1 MGKESTFRDI
11 AESQIRL
18 YESKNADYGNAADK
32 LYESYGLTYYLIML
46 EQKLLRLKNLYN
58 KTDKANNESIEDSLL
73 DMSNYA
79 ILAVESMR
87 KNAKQIS
94 ENSPFKNTDKA
105 NYEAFQKA
113 KADIPNNQNA
123 VFDMPDYTNTTIAAI
138 QAKSRIFD
146 FWKGENLTF

>member
-46 EQKLLRLKNLYN
+46 EQKLLRLKNLN
-58 KTDKANNESIEDSLL
+58 SKTDEANNESIEDSLL

-94 ENSPFKNTDKA
+94 ENSPFNEADKVTFNKEDKA
-105 NYEAFQKA
+105 NKA
-113 KADIPNNQNA
+113 SNESSQNA
-123 VFDMPDYTNTTIAAI
+123 IYDMTDYTRTLTSTLLAEDVKP
-138 QAKSRIFD
+138 KS
-146 FWKGENLTF
+146 ENLTF

>member
-1 MGKESTFRDI
+1 MEKASTFIDI

-32 LYESYGLTYYLIML
+32 LFESYGLNYYLIML
-46 EQKLLRLKNLYN
+46 EQKLLRIKNLYN

-87 KNAKQIS
+87 KDAKQKNG
-94 ENSPFKNTDKA
+94 NSPKNTDKA
-105 NYEAFQKA
+105 NNEALLNT
-113 KADIPNNQNA
+113 I
-123 VFDMPDYTNTTIAAI
+123 FDMTDYANTIIAGT
-138 QAKSRIFD
+138 QAKIEKSTFGKI
-146 FWKGENLTF
+146 ENSTF

>member
-1 MGKESTFRDI
+1 MEKESTFRDI

-46 EQKLLRLKNLYN
+46 EQKLLRLKNLNN
-58 KTDKANNESIEDSLL
+58 KTDEANNESIEDSLL

-87 KNAKQIS
+87 KESKQKS
-94 ENSPFKNTDKA
+94 ENSPFNKADKA
-105 NYEAFQKA
+105 NKV
-113 KADIPNNQNA
+113 NNESQNA
-123 VFDMPDYTNTTIAAI
+123 VFDMTDYTNTLLANDAPS
-138 QAKSRIFD
+138 QKAKI
-146 FWKGENLTF
+146 

>member
-1 MGKESTFRDI
+1 MLTHQKESTFRDI

-46 EQKLLRLKNLYN
+46 EQKLLRLKNLNN
-58 KTDKANNESIEDSLL
+58 KTDEANNESIEDSLL

-87 KNAKQIS
+87 KDTKQKS
-94 ENSPFKNTDKA
+94 GNSTFNKADKA
-105 NYEAFQKA
+105 NKVSNES
-113 KADIPNNQNA
+113 QNA
-123 VFDMPDYTNTTIAAI
+123 IFDMTDYSRTLTSTLLAEDVHP
-138 QAKSRIFD
+138 KS
-146 FWKGENLTF
+146 ENLTF

>member
-1 MGKESTFRDI
+1 MEKASTFIDI

-32 LYESYGLTYYLIML
+32 LFESYGLNYYLIML
-46 EQKLLRLKNLYN
+46 EQKLLRIKNLYN

-87 KNAKQIS
+87 KDAKQKNGNLP
-94 ENSPFKNTDKA
+94 ENTDKA
-105 NYEAFQKA
+105 NNEALR
-113 KADIPNNQNA
+113 NA
-123 VFDMPDYTNTTIAAI
+123 IFDMTDYTNTIIAGT
-138 QAKSRIFD
+138 QAKIKKSTFGKI
-146 FWKGENLTF
+146 ENSTF